1 MVDTPRVFTIP
12 ASAPFL
18 PTLIKALLDGTLVA
32 GFAPAQ
38 ARDPLALADA
48 TIYLPTRR
56 ACRLARDMFL
66 DVSGMEAAI
75 LPRIVPI
82 GDVDEDEI
90 LFDQAASGAAAA
102 ESLDLPDALE
112 LPPALGGL
120 ERRLLL
126 ARLVLA
132 WADQLAPQHIGE
144 APLIA
149 NHPATALALADDL
162 GRLIDDMTTRGVSFD
177 RLDDLVPDDLDKYW
191 QLTLEFLKIARTA
204 WPQILAERGMI
215 EAAVRRNALIKAEAA
230 RLARSAG
237 PVIAAG
243 STGSIPATAEL
254 VAAVAKLPRGA
265 VVLPGLDT
273 DLDEESWR
281 LIAAPSLPSPASG
294 GGLGWASPASSGGSG
309 WGSAAPVAG
318 HPQFALQGL
327 LARLGI
333 GRDAVVTLA
342 APASFGR
349 EQLASE
355 AFRPAAATDLWRAR
369 TGESGFVLHAQAA
382 LEGLACIEAAN
393 AEEEALAIAIAL
405 REVLVEPDKT
415 AALVTPDRQLARR
428 VLAALARWNVAVD
441 DSGGDRLPDTPA
453 GLFARLVAQAT
464 IAGLAPVALLAL
476 LKHPLTRLA
485 APEGAHR
492 HAIAA
497 LERAILRGPRP
508 QPSSAG
514 LARALAALRAEL
526 GKLKRGERS
535 DLHRSD
541 PRADL
546 TENELVQAA
555 ELIARL
561 ATALA
566 PLEGLAGGPHSLG
579 AIAARHRDAIAALS
593 AERDGAAAAFAGA
606 DGTALSQAFD
616 TIAAGLPAADLAVP
630 LADYPDLFGAAIAD
644 RVVRRPGLPG
654 VRVRI
659 LGPLEARLTS
669 SDRLVLG
676 GLNEGTWPPEARSD
690 AWLSRPMRL
699 ELGLDLPERR
709 IGLSAHDFAQMLG
722 AREVIL
728 TRAAKLAGA
737 PTVASRFVQRLAA
750 VAGAGW
756 QTALQHG
763 DRYLAWA
770 RELDRPAA
778 APRPA
783 PRPIPKPPV
792 AARPARLSVTEIEHW
807 LRDPYTIYAKHVLR
821 LFPLDPIDTAPGA
834 ADRGTVIH
842 GAIGEFTQVYAKALP
857 EDAFGQLLALGRKH
871 FAPLEEF
878 PEARAFW
885 WPRFERIARWFAD
898 WEGKRRAH
906 VEAVQAEIRGEIE
919 IPLGHRSLHLS
930 ARADRIERLAGG
942 DYAILDYKTG
952 QVPTG
957 RQVMTGLSP
966 QLTLEGA
973 ILRAGK
979 FADIAPGASIAALIY
994 VSLKGGD
1001 PGGKESWV
1009 ELKGSTPDEEA
1020 DRALQKLAEVARR
1033 FEDPATPYRS
1043 RERPMFQGRSYGDY
1057 DHLARVK
1064 EWSLSGGVG
1073 EETEAGDDG
1082 SA

>member
-1 MVDTPRVFTIP
+1 MVHTPRVFTIP
-12 ASAPFL
+12 ASVPFL
-18 PTLIKALLDGTLVA
+18 PTLIRALLDGTLVA
-32 GFAPAQ
+32 GFAPARD
-38 ARDPLALADA
+38 AGHGRDPLALACA

-66 DVSGMEAAI
+66 EVSGLEAAI

-90 LFDQAASGAAAA
+90 LFDQAASGVAAP
-102 ESLDLPDALE
+102 DLPDTLE
-112 LPPALGGL
+112 LQDALGGI

-132 WADQLAPQHIGE
+132 WAGRLAPQHPGE

-162 GRLIDDMTTRGVSFD
+162 GRLIDDMTTRGVSWD
-177 RLDDLVPDDLDKYW
+177 RLDDLVPDHLDKYW
-191 QLTLEFLKIARTA
+191 QLTLDFLKIARSA

-215 EAAVRRNALIKAEAA
+215 EASVQRNALIKAEAG
-230 RLARSAG
+230 RLARSPG

-254 VAAVAKLPRGA
+254 MAAVAKLPNGA

-281 LIAAPSLPSPASG
+281 LIAGPSPAG
-294 GGLGWASPASSGGSG
+294 GAGAGFAG
-309 WGSAAPVAG
+309 PVAA
-318 HPQFALQGL
+318 HPQFALQAL
-327 LARLGI
+327 LTRLGLRRDEVVRLADPA
-333 GRDAVVTLA
+333 GR
-342 APASFGR
+342 GR
-349 EQLASE
+349 EPLVSE

-369 TGESGFVLHAQAA
+369 TGEASFVAQAEAA
-382 LEGLACIEAAN
+382 LAGLSCVEAAN

-405 REVLVEPDKT
+405 REALTEPHKT

-428 VLAALARWNVAVD
+428 VLAALARWSVAVD
-441 DSGGDRLPDTPA
+441 DSGGDQLADTPA
-453 GLFARLVAQAT
+453 GLFARLCAQA
-464 IAGLAPVALLAL
+464 AVEGLAPVGLLAL

-492 HAIAA
+492 RAVAV

-508 QPSSAG
+508 RPGSAG
-514 LARALAALRAEL
+514 LARALTALREEL
-526 GKLKRGERS
+526 GKLRRGERS

-546 TENELVQAA
+546 TENDFNAAA
-555 ELIARL
+555 ELIGRL
-561 ATALA
+561 SAALA
-566 PLEGLAGGPHSLG
+566 PLETLGRGPHAFGSV
-579 AIAARHRDAIAALS
+579 AARHREIIAALS
-593 AERDGAAAAFAGA
+593 QDDAGAPAGFAGT
-606 DGTALSQAFD
+606 DGSALGQVFD
-616 TIAAGLPAADLAVP
+616 AVAAGLPAADLPVA

-644 RVVRRPGLPG
+644 RVVRRPGQPG

-750 VAGAGW
+750 VAGPRW
-756 QTALQHG
+756 QSALQHG
-763 DRYLAWA
+763 EKYLHWA
-770 RELDRPAA
+770 RALDRPNAPPRST
-778 APRPA
+778 PRPV
-783 PRPIPKPPV
+783 PRPPV

-807 LRDPYTIYAKHVLR
+807 LRDPYTIYAKHILR
-821 LFPLDPIDTAPGA
+821 LFPLDQIDTAPGA

-842 GAIGEFTQVYAKALP
+842 GAIGDFTQAFAKALP
-857 EDAFGQLLALGRKH
+857 ADALEQLLALGRRH

-885 WPRFERIARWFAD
+885 WPRYERIARWFAD
-898 WEGKRRAH
+898 WETKRRAH

-919 IPLGHRSLHLS
+919 IPLGGRSFHLS
-930 ARADRIERLAGG
+930 ARADRIERLGG
-942 DYAILDYKTG
+942 GAYAILDYKTG
-952 QVPTG
+952 QVPTA
-957 RQVMTGLSP
+957 RQVAAGLSP

-973 ILRAGK
+973 ILRAGQ
-979 FADIAPGASIAALIY
+979 FADIPPGASIAALVY
-994 VSLKGGD
+994 VSLRGGD
-1001 PGGKESWV
+1001 PGGEEKS
-1009 ELKGSTPDEEA
+1009 LDFKTSTPDQQA
-1020 DRALQKLAEVARR
+1020 DRALQKLAEVARQ

-1064 EWSLSGGVG
+1064 EWSLSGGLG
-1073 EETEAGDDG
+1073 DDAEAGDDG
-1082 SA
+1082 ST

>member
-1 MVDTPRVFTIP
+1 MVHPPRVFTIP
-12 ASAPFL
+12 ASVPFL
-18 PTLIKALLDGTLVA
+18 PTLIRALLDGALVP
-32 GFAPAQ
+32 GFASAHS
-38 ARDPLALADA
+38 RDPLALGSA

-56 ACRLARDMFL
+56 ACRLVRDMFL
-66 DVSGMEAAI
+66 DVSGLEAAI

-90 LFDQAASGAAAA
+90 LFDQAAGGTGAPPAPDLPGT
-102 ESLDLPDALE
+102 LDLPD
-112 LPPALGGL
+112 ALGGL

-132 WADQLAPQHIGE
+132 WAGKLAPQNAGE

-162 GRLIDDMTTRGVSFD
+162 GRLIDDMTTRGVSWD
-177 RLDDLVPDDLDKYW
+177 RLDDLVPDHLDKYW
-191 QLTLEFLKIARTA
+191 QLTLAFLKIARTH
-204 WPQILAERGMI
+204 WPAILTERDMI

-230 RLARSAG
+230 RLEHSPG

-243 STGSIPATAEL
+243 STGSIPATAAL
-254 VAAVAKLPRGA
+254 VAAVASLRNGA

-273 DLDEESWR
+273 DLDDESWR
-281 LIAAPSLPSPASG
+281 LIAGPSVPSRASG
-294 GGLGWASPASSGGSG
+294 AGPG
-309 WGSAAPVAG
+309 WGFAAPVAG
-318 HPQFALQGL
+318 HPQFALQAL
-327 LARLGI
+327 LTRLGL
-333 GRDAVVTLA
+333 GRDEVVRLGD
-342 APASFGR
+342 PARGGR
-349 EQLASE
+349 EALVSE

-369 TGESGFVLHAQAA
+369 TGETRFVAQAEAA
-382 LEGLACIEAAN
+382 LTGLACVEAAN

-405 REVLVEPDKT
+405 REALTETGKT

-428 VLAALARWNVAVD
+428 VLAALARWNVPVD
-441 DSGGDRLPDTPA
+441 DSGGDQLADTPT
-453 GLFARLVAQAT
+453 GLFARLAAQA
-464 IAGLAPVALLAL
+464 AVEGLAPVGLLAL
-476 LKHPLTRLA
+476 LKHPLTRLS

-492 HAIAA
+492 QAIAV

-508 QPSSAG
+508 RPGSAG
-514 LARALAALRAEL
+514 LARALEALRTEL

-546 TENELVQAA
+546 GEDEFDAA
-555 ELIARL
+555 ADLITRL
-561 ATALA
+561 AAALA
-566 PLEGLAGGPHSLG
+566 PLETLGRGPHAFRSV
-579 AIAARHRDAIAALS
+579 AARHRDIIAALS
-593 AERDGAAAAFAGA
+593 LDDTGTPAAFAGP
-606 DGTALSQAFD
+606 DGSALGQVFD
-616 TIAAGLPAADLAVP
+616 AIAAGLPAADLSVP

-676 GLNEGTWPPEARSD
+676 GLNEGTWPPQARSD

-750 VAGAGW
+750 VAGPRW
-756 QTALQHG
+756 QTALRHG
-763 DRYLAWA
+763 EKYLSWA
-770 RELDRPAA
+770 RELDRPGAP
-778 APRPA
+778 PRPT
-783 PRPIPKPPV
+783 PRPVPRPPV

-807 LRDPYTIYAKHVLR
+807 LRDPYTIYAKHILR
-821 LFPLDPIDTAPGA
+821 LFPLDAIDTAPGA

-842 GAIGEFTQVYAKALP
+842 GAIGDFTQAYAQGLPPDAL
-857 EDAFGQLLALGRKH
+857 EKLLALGIKH

-898 WEGKRRAH
+898 WETKRRTH
-906 VEAVQAEIRGEIE
+906 VAAVQAEIRGEIE
-919 IPLGHRSLHLS
+919 IPLGDRSFRLS
-930 ARADRIERLAGG
+930 ARADRIERLG
-942 DYAILDYKTG
+942 DGAYAILDYKTG
-952 QVPTG
+952 RVPSTPQVAA
-957 RQVMTGLSP
+957 GLSP

-973 ILRAGK
+973 ILRAGQ
-979 FADIAPGASIAALIY
+979 FADIPRGASIAALVY
-994 VSLKGGD
+994 VSLRGGE
-1001 PGGKESWV
+1001 PGGEEKSLEFKS
-1009 ELKGSTPDEEA
+1009 STPDAEA
-1020 DRALQKLAEVARR
+1020 DRALQKLGEVARR

-1073 EETEAGDDG
+1073 DDAEAGDDG

>member
-1 MVDTPRVFTIP
+1 MVHTPRVFTIP
-12 ASAPFL
+12 ASVPFL
-18 PTLIKALLDGTLVA
+18 PTLIRALLDGTLVP
-32 GFAPAQ
+32 GFALPHGG
-38 ARDPLALADA
+38 DPLALGSA

-66 DVSGMEAAI
+66 DVSGLEAAI

-90 LFDQAASGAAAA
+90 LFDQAAGGIGAAAA
-102 ESLDLPDALE
+102 PDLLDTLE
-112 LPPALGGL
+112 LPEALEGI

-132 WADQLAPQHIGE
+132 WAGKLAPQHSGE

-162 GRLIDDMTTRGVSFD
+162 GRLIDDMTTRGVSWD
-177 RLDDLVPDDLDKYW
+177 RLDELVPDHLDKYW
-191 QLTLEFLKIARTA
+191 QLTLAFLKIARTH

-230 RLARSAG
+230 RLEHSPG

-243 STGSIPATAEL
+243 STGSIPATAAL
-254 VAAVAKLPRGA
+254 VAAVASLRHGA

-273 DLDEESWR
+273 DLDDESWR
-281 LIAAPSLPSPASG
+281 LIAGSSVPSPASG
-294 GGLGWASPASSGGSG
+294 VGSG
-309 WGSAAPVAG
+309 WGFTAPVAG
-318 HPQFALQGL
+318 HPQFALQAL
-327 LARLGI
+327 LTRLGL
-333 GRDAVVTLA
+333 GRDEVMRLGE
-342 APASFGR
+342 PARGGR
-349 EQLASE
+349 EALVSE

-369 TGESGFVLHAQAA
+369 TGEASFVAHAEAA
-382 LEGLACIEAAN
+382 LAGLSCVEAAT

-405 REVLVEPDKT
+405 REALTEPDKT

-428 VLAALARWNVAVD
+428 VLAALARWNVAID
-441 DSGGDRLPDTPA
+441 DSGGDPLADTPA
-453 GLFARLVAQAT
+453 GLFARLAAQASVE
-464 IAGLAPVALLAL
+464 GLAPVGLLAL
-476 LKHPLTRLA
+476 LKHPLTRLS

-492 HAIAA
+492 HAIAV

-508 QPSSAG
+508 RPGSAG
-514 LARALAALRAEL
+514 LTRALAALRDEL

-546 TENELVQAA
+546 GEDEFNAA
-555 ELIARL
+555 ADLIARL
-561 ATALA
+561 AAALA
-566 PLEGLAGGPHSLG
+566 PLETLGRGPQAFG
-579 AIAARHRDAIAALS
+579 MMAARHRDIIAALS
-593 AERDGAAAAFAGA
+593 LDNTGTSAAFAGP
-606 DGTALSQAFD
+606 DGGALGQVFD
-616 TIAAGLPAADLAVP
+616 AVAAGLPAADLAVP

-644 RVVRRPGLPG
+644 RVVRRPGRPG

-676 GLNEGTWPPEARSD
+676 GLNEGTWPPQARSD

-699 ELGLDLPERR
+699 ALGLDLPERR

-750 VAGAGW
+750 VAGPRW

-763 DRYLAWA
+763 EKYLSWA
-770 RELDRPAA
+770 RALDRPDAP
-778 APRPA
+778 PRPT
-783 PRPIPKPPV
+783 PRPVPKPPG

-807 LRDPYTIYAKHVLR
+807 LRDPYTIYAKHILR
-821 LFPLDPIDTAPGA
+821 LFPLDAIDTAPGA

-842 GAIGEFTQVYAKALP
+842 GAIGDFTQAYAQGLPPDAL
-857 EDAFGQLLALGRKH
+857 EKLLALGVKH

-885 WPRFERIARWFAD
+885 WPRYERIARWFAD
-898 WEGKRRAH
+898 WETKRRAH
-906 VEAVQAEIRGEIE
+906 VESVQAEIRGEIE
-919 IPLGHRSLHLS
+919 IPLGSRSFHLS
-930 ARADRIERLAGG
+930 ARADRIERLSGG
-942 DYAILDYKTG
+942 AYAILDYKTG
-952 QVPTG
+952 RVPSTPQVAA
-957 RQVMTGLSP
+957 GLSP

-979 FADIAPGASIAALIY
+979 FADIPAGASIAALVY
-994 VSLKGGD
+994 VSLRGGE
-1001 PGGKESWV
+1001 PGGEEKSLEFKS
-1009 ELKGSTPDEEA
+1009 SSPDAEA
-1020 DRALQKLAEVARR
+1020 DRALQKLREVARR

-1073 EETEAGDDG
+1073 DDAEAGDDG

>member
-1 MVDTPRVFTIP
+1 MVHTPRVFTIP
-12 ASAPFL
+12 PSAPFL
-18 PTLIKALLDGTLVA
+18 PTLIKALLDGTLVP
-32 GFAPAQ
+32 GFPAQ

-56 ACRLARDMFL
+56 ACRLARDTFL
-66 DVSGMEAAI
+66 DVSGMQAAI
-75 LPRIVPI
+75 LPHIVPI

-90 LFDQAASGAAAA
+90 LFDQAGSGAAAA
-102 ESLDLPDALE
+102 ETSDLPDALE

-132 WADQLAPQHIGE
+132 WAVRLAPHHAGE

-177 RLDDLVPDDLDKYW
+177 RLDDLVPDHLDKYW
-191 QLTLEFLKIARTA
+191 QLTLEFLKIARSA

-215 EAAVRRNALIKAEAA
+215 EAALRRNALIKAEAA
-230 RLARSAG
+230 RLARSAS

-254 VAAVAKLPRGA
+254 VAAVAKLAHGA

-281 LIAAPSLPSPASG
+281 LIGSPSLPSPASG
-294 GGLGWASPASSGGSG
+294 GTSG

-333 GRDAVVTLA
+333 GRDAVMALA
-342 APASFGR
+342 APADWGR

-355 AFRPAAATDLWRAR
+355 AFRPAAATDQWRAR
-369 TGESGFVLHAQAA
+369 TGESGFVKHAQSA

-405 REVLVEPDKT
+405 REVLDEPDKT

-453 GLFARLVAQAT
+453 GLFARLVAQAA
-464 IAGLAPVALLAL
+464 IEELAPVALLAL
-476 LKHPLTRLA
+476 IKHPLTRLS

-492 HAIAA
+492 HAVAA

-508 QPSSAG
+508 QPGSAG
-514 LARALAALRAEL
+514 LIRALAALRAEL

-546 TENELVQAA
+546 TDNALADAA
-555 ELIARL
+555 DLIARL
-561 ATALA
+561 AAALK
-566 PLEGLAGGPHSLG
+566 PLEDLARGPHSLG
-579 AIAARHRDAIAALS
+579 VIAARHRDAIAALS
-593 AERDGAAAAFAGA
+593 AERDGTAAAFAGA
-606 DGTALSQAFD
+606 DGNALAQVFD
-616 TIAAGLPAADLAVP
+616 AIAAGLPAADLEVV
-630 LADYPDLFGAAIAD
+630 LSDYPELFGGAISD
-644 RVVRRPGLPG
+644 RVVRRPELPG

-659 LGPLEARLTS
+659 LGPLEARLTT

-709 IGLSAHDFAQMLG
+709 IGLSAHDFAQLLG

-728 TRAAKLAGA
+728 SRAAKLAGA

-750 VAGAGW
+750 VAGARW
-756 QTALQHG
+756 QTALEHG
-763 DRYLAWA
+763 ERYLHWA
-770 RELDRPAA
+770 RELDRPST
-778 APRPA
+778 APRPT
-783 PRPIPKPPV
+783 PRPVPKPPV

-821 LFPLDPIDTAPGA
+821 LFLLDPIDTAPGA

-842 GAIGEFTQVYAKALP
+842 GAIGEFTQNYAKALP
-857 EDAFGQLLALGRKH
+857 ADALSELLALGRKH
-871 FAPLEEF
+871 FAPLEAF

-898 WEGKRRAH
+898 WEAKRRPEVA
-906 VEAVQAEIRGEIE
+906 AVQAEILGEIE
-919 IPLGHRSLHLS
+919 IPLGSRSFRLS
-930 ARADRIERLAGG
+930 ARADRIERLG
-942 DYAILDYKTG
+942 DGSYAILDYKTG

-957 RQVMTGLSP
+957 RQVAAGLSP

-973 ILRAGK
+973 ILRAGR
-979 FADIAPGASIAALIY
+979 FADIPLGASIAALIY
-994 VSLKGGD
+994 VSLRGGV
-1001 PGGKESWV
+1001 PGGEEKWIEF
-1009 ELKGSTPDEEA
+1009 KDSTPDAQA
-1020 DRALQKLAEVARR
+1020 DRALQKLIEVALR

-1073 EETEAGDDG
+1073 DEAEAGDDA
-1082 SA
+1082 SS

>member
-1 MVDTPRVFTIP
+1 MVHTPRVFTIP

-18 PTLIKALLDGTLVA
+18 PTLIRALMDGTLVPS
-32 GFAPAQ
+32 FALAHG
-38 ARDPLALADA
+38 RDPLALASA

-56 ACRLARDMFL
+56 ACRLARDTFL
-66 DVSGMEAAI
+66 QVSDLEAAI

-90 LFDQAASGAAAA
+90 LFDQAGAAQA
-102 ESLDLPDALE
+102 LDLPEALE
-112 LPPALGGL
+112 LRPALDGI

-132 WADQLAPQHIGE
+132 WASRLAPAHAGE
-144 APLIA
+144 APLVA

-162 GRLIDDMTTRGVSFD
+162 GRLIDDMTTRGVSWD
-177 RLDDLVPDDLDKYW
+177 RLDDLVPDHLDKYW
-191 QLTLEFLKIARTA
+191 QLTLEFLKIARTH
-204 WPQILAERGMI
+204 WPAILAQRDMI
-215 EAAVRRNALIKAEAA
+215 EASVRRNALIEAEAA
-230 RLARSAG
+230 RLARSPG

-243 STGSIPATAEL
+243 STGSIPATAAL
-254 VAAVAKLPRGA
+254 VAAVANMANGA

-273 DLDEESWR
+273 DLDDESWR
-281 LIAAPSLPSPASG
+281 LIAGPSVSSS
-294 GGLGWASPASSGGSG
+294 ASPTGSG
-309 WGSAAPVAG
+309 SGFAAPVAG
-318 HPQFALQGL
+318 HPQFALQAL
-327 LARLGI
+327 LTRLGL
-333 GRDAVVTLA
+333 GRDEVVRLGD
-342 APASFGR
+342 PARSGR
-349 EQLASE
+349 EALVSE
-355 AFRPAAATDLWRAR
+355 AFRPAAATDLWRVR
-369 TGESGFVLHAQAA
+369 TGETSFVAHAEAA
-382 LEGLACIEAAN
+382 LVGLSCVEAAN

-405 REVLVEPDKT
+405 REVLTETDKT

-428 VLAALARWNVAVD
+428 VLAALARWNIAVD
-441 DSGGDRLPDTPA
+441 DSGGDQLADTPA
-453 GLFARLVAQAT
+453 GLLARLAAEAT
-464 IAGLAPVALLAL
+464 IGRGLAAAGSAAQTTVGTMAPIGLLAL

-485 APEGAHR
+485 APEGAHQ
-492 HAIAA
+492 HAIAV

-508 QPSSAG
+508 RPGSAG
-514 LARALAALRAEL
+514 LARALGALRTEL

-546 TENELVQAA
+546 GEDDFNDAA
-555 ELIARL
+555 DLIARL
-561 ATALA
+561 TAAVA
-566 PLEGLAGGPHSLG
+566 PLETLGRGPHAFG
-579 AIAARHRDAIAALS
+579 TVAARHRDIIAALS
-593 AERDGAAAAFAGA
+593 RDGTGTSAAFAGP
-606 DGTALSQAFD
+606 DGNALAQVFD
-616 TIAAGLPAADLAVP
+616 AIAAGLPTADLDVP

-676 GLNEGTWPPEARSD
+676 GLNEGTWPPQARSD

-750 VAGAGW
+750 VAGPRW
-756 QTALQHG
+756 QTAIQNG
-763 DRYLAWA
+763 EKYLSWA
-770 RELDRPAA
+770 RALDRPGAP
-778 APRPA
+778 PRPT
-783 PRPIPKPPV
+783 PRPVPKPPV

-807 LRDPYTIYAKHVLR
+807 LRDPYTIYAKHILR
-821 LFPLDPIDTAPGA
+821 LFPLDPIDTVPGA

-842 GAIGEFTQVYAKALP
+842 GAIGDFTQAYAHGLPADAL
-857 EDAFGQLLALGRKH
+857 EKLLALGTKH

-898 WEGKRRAH
+898 WEIKRRAH

-919 IPLGHRSLHLS
+919 IPLGHRSFHLS
-930 ARADRIERLAGG
+930 ARADRIERLG
-942 DYAILDYKTG
+942 DGAYAILDYKTG
-952 QVPTG
+952 RVPSTPQVAA
-957 RQVMTGLSP
+957 GLSP

-973 ILRAGK
+973 ILRAGQ
-979 FADIAPGASIAALIY
+979 FADIPRGASIAALVY
-994 VSLKGGD
+994 VSLRGGE
-1001 PGGKESWV
+1001 PGGEEKSLEF
-1009 ELKGSTPDEEA
+1009 KNSTPDAEA
-1020 DRALQKLAEVARR
+1020 DRALQKLGEVARR

-1073 EETEAGDDG
+1073 DDAEVGDDG

>member
-1 MVDTPRVFTIP
+1 MVHTPRVFTIP
-12 ASAPFL
+12 ASVPFL
-18 PTLIKALLDGTLVA
+18 PTLIRALLDGTLVA
-32 GFAPAQ
+32 GFAPAHG
-38 ARDPLALADA
+38 RDPLALACV

-66 DVSGMEAAI
+66 DVSGLKAAI

-90 LFDQAASGAAAA
+90 LFDQAASGFDVP
-102 ESLDLPDALE
+102 DLPDAIE
-112 LPPALGGL
+112 LPQALGGI

-132 WADQLAPQHIGE
+132 WAGRLAPQHPGE

-162 GRLIDDMTTRGVSFD
+162 GRLIDDMTTRGVSWD
-177 RLDDLVPDDLDKYW
+177 RLDDLVPDHLDKYW
-191 QLTLEFLKIARTA
+191 QLTLDFLKIARSA
-204 WPQILAERGMI
+204 WPQILTERGMI
-215 EAAVRRNALIKAEAA
+215 EASVRRNALIKAEAG
-230 RLARSAG
+230 RLARSGG

-243 STGSIPATAEL
+243 STGSIPATTEL
-254 VAAVAKLPRGA
+254 MAAVAKLANGA

-273 DLDEESWR
+273 DLDEESWS
-281 LIAAPSLPSPASG
+281 LIAGPSPAG
-294 GGLGWASPASSGGSG
+294 GAGF
-309 WGSAAPVAG
+309 AAPIAA
-318 HPQFALQGL
+318 HPQFALQALLTRLG
-327 LARLGI
+327 LARDEVM
-333 GRDAVVTLA
+333 RLA
-342 APASFGR
+342 QPAGGGR
-349 EQLASE
+349 EALVSE

-369 TGESGFVLHAQAA
+369 TGAESFVAQAEAA
-382 LEGLACIEAAN
+382 LTGLSCVEAAN

-405 REVLVEPDKT
+405 REALTEPHKT

-441 DSGGDRLPDTPA
+441 DSGGDQLADTPA
-453 GLFARLVAQAT
+453 GLFARLAAQA
-464 IAGLAPVALLAL
+464 AVEGLAPVGLLAL
-476 LKHPLTRLA
+476 IKHPLTRLA

-492 HAIAA
+492 HAIAV
-497 LERAILRGPRP
+497 LERSILRGPRP
-508 QPSSAG
+508 RPGSAG
-514 LARALAALRAEL
+514 LARALAALREEL
-526 GKLKRGERS
+526 GKLRRGERS

-546 TENELVQAA
+546 GEDDLNAAA

-561 ATALA
+561 AAALA
-566 PLEGLAGGPHSLG
+566 PLETLGRGPHAFG
-579 AIAARHRDAIAALS
+579 MIAARHREVISALS
-593 AERDGAAAAFAGA
+593 RDEAGAPAGFAGT
-606 DGTALSQAFD
+606 DGSALDQVFD
-616 TIAAGLPAADLAVP
+616 AVAAGLPAADLMVA
-630 LADYPDLFGAAIAD
+630 LADYPDLFGATIAD
-644 RVVRRPGLPG
+644 RVVRRPELPG
-654 VRVRI
+654 ARVRI
-659 LGPLEARLTS
+659 LGRLEARLTS

-750 VAGAGW
+750 VAGPRW
-756 QTALQHG
+756 QSALDHG
-763 DRYLAWA
+763 ETYLHWA

-778 APRPA
+778 PPRSTPRPV
-783 PRPIPKPPV
+783 PRPPV

-807 LRDPYTIYAKHVLR
+807 LRDPYTIYAKHILR
-821 LFPLDPIDTAPGA
+821 LFPLDQIDTAPGA

-842 GAIGEFTQVYAKALP
+842 GAIGDFTQAYAKALP
-857 EDAFGQLLALGRKH
+857 ADALEQLLALGRRH

-885 WPRFERIARWFAD
+885 WPRYERIARWFAD
-898 WEGKRRAH
+898 WETKRRAH
-906 VEAVQAEIRGEIE
+906 VEALQAEIKGEIE
-919 IPLGHRSLHLS
+919 IPLGARSFHLTT
-930 ARADRIERLAGG
+930 RADRIERLPGG
-942 DYAILDYKTG
+942 AYAILDYKTG
-952 QVPTG
+952 RVPSTPQVAA
-957 RQVMTGLSP
+957 GLSP

-973 ILRAGK
+973 ILRAGQ
-979 FADIAPGASIAALIY
+979 FADIPRGASIAALVY
-994 VSLKGGD
+994 VSLRGGE
-1001 PGGKESWV
+1001 PGGEEKSLEF
-1009 ELKGSTPDEEA
+1009 KNSTPDAEA
-1020 DRALQKLAEVARR
+1020 DRALQKLAEVACR

-1073 EETEAGDDG
+1073 DETEAGDDG

>member
-1 MVDTPRVFTIP
+1 MVHTPRVFTIP
-12 ASAPFL
+12 ASVPFL
-18 PTLIKALLDGTLVA
+18 PTLIKALLDGTLVPSFSRA
-32 GFAPAQ
+32 C
-38 ARDPLALADA
+38 DPLALAGA

-75 LPRIVPI
+75 LPRFVPI

-90 LFDQAASGAAAA
+90 IFAQAATEIS
-102 ESLDLPDALE
+102 DLPDALD
-112 LPPALGGL
+112 LPESLGGL

-126 ARLVLA
+126 TRLVLA
-132 WADQLAPQHIGE
+132 WAARLVPQHADE

-162 GRLIDDMTTRGVSFD
+162 GRLIDDMTTRGVSWD
-177 RLDDLVPDDLDKYW
+177 RLDDLVPDHLDKYW
-191 QLTLEFLKIARTA
+191 QLTLAFLKIARTA
-204 WPQILAERGMI
+204 WPEILAERGMI
-215 EAAVRRNALIKAEAA
+215 ETAVRRDALIKAEAA
-230 RLARSAG
+230 RLAGSPG

-254 VAAVAKLPRGA
+254 VAAVARLPHGA

-273 DLDEESWR
+273 DLDDYSWS
-281 LIAAPSLPSPASG
+281 LIAPPSLPSPAR
-294 GGLGWASPASSGGSG
+294 GLG
-309 WGSAAPVAG
+309 WGSAMPVAG
-318 HPQFALQGL
+318 HPQFAMQAL

-333 GRDAVVTLA
+333 GRDAVVQLA
-342 APASFGR
+342 APAAGGR
-349 EQLASE
+349 ESLASE

-369 TGESGFVLHAQAA
+369 TGESSFVLHAEAA

-405 REVLVEPDKT
+405 RETLTQPDKT
-415 AALVTPDRQLARR
+415 AALVTPDRALARR

-441 DSGGDRLPDTPA
+441 DSGGDQLNDTPA
-453 GLFARLVAQAT
+453 GLFARLAAQAT
-464 IAGLAPVALLAL
+464 VEGLAPVGLLAL

-492 HAIAA
+492 HAVAA

-508 QPSSAG
+508 RPGSAG
-514 LARALAALRAEL
+514 LARALATLRAEL
-526 GKLKRGERS
+526 AKLRRGERS

-546 TENELVQAA
+546 TDDDLSGAA
-555 ELIARL
+555 DLIVRL
-561 ATALA
+561 GAALA
-566 PLEGLAGGPHSLG
+566 PLESLARGPHSLR
-579 AIAARHRDAIAALS
+579 AIAARHRDIIAALS
-593 AERDGAAAAFAGA
+593 DDGSGAAAALAGP
-606 DGTALSQAFD
+606 DGNALSDIFD
-616 TIAAGLPAADLAVP
+616 AIAAGLPAADLTVP
-630 LADYPDLFGAAIAD
+630 LTDYPDLFGAAIGD

-699 ELGLDLPERR
+699 ALGLDLPERR

-722 AREVIL
+722 ARDVIL

-750 VAGAGW
+750 VAGPRW
-756 QTALQHG
+756 ETALRHG
-763 DRYLAWA
+763 EKYLSWA
-770 RELDRPAA
+770 RELDRPSA
-778 APRPA
+778 APRPT
-783 PRPIPKPPV
+783 PRPVPRPPV
-792 AARPARLSVTEIEHW
+792 AARPTRLSVTEIEHW
-807 LRDPYTIYAKHVLR
+807 LRDPYTIYAKHILR

-842 GAIGEFTQVYAKALP
+842 GTIGDFTQAFAKGLP
-857 EDAFGQLLALGRKH
+857 DDSLAHLLALGAKH

-898 WEGKRRAH
+898 WETKRRAH

-919 IPLGHRSLHLS
+919 IPLGHRSFHLS
-930 ARADRIERLAGG
+930 ARADRIERLGG
-942 DYAILDYKTG
+942 GTYAILDYKTG
-952 QVPTG
+952 QVPTE
-957 RQVMTGLSP
+957 RQVAAGLAP

-973 ILRAGK
+973 ILRAGQ
-979 FADIAPGASIAALIY
+979 FADIPPGASIAALVY
-994 VSLKGGD
+994 VSLRGGD
-1001 PGGKESWV
+1001 PAGEEKSIAF
-1009 ELKGSTPDEEA
+1009 KDDTTPDQQA
-1020 DRALQKLAEVARR
+1020 DRALQKLSEVARK

-1043 RERPMFQGRSYGDY
+1043 RERPMWRTRAYGDY

-1064 EWSLSGGVG
+1064 EWSLSGGAD
-1073 EETEAGDDG
+1073 EDAEAGDDG
-1082 SA
+1082 TA